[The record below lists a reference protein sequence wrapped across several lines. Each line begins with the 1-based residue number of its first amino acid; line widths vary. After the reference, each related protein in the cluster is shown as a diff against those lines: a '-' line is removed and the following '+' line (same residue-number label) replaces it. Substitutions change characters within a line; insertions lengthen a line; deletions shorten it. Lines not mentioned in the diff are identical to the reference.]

1 MIHVPVLPGAACID
15 HDPELWFANPA
26 NGRRPKVGAAV
37 TAAEAEAKAI
47 CSTCPIRTRCLQEAL
62 ERDDQHGIWGG
73 LTPNER
79 KALT

>member
-1 MIHVPVLPGAACID
+1 MATPRPTPNPRATHGDAVIHVPVLPGAA
-15 HDPELWFANPA
+15 
-26 NGRRPKVGAAV
+26 
-37 TAAEAEAKAI
+37 
-47 CSTCPIRTRCLQEAL
+47 CLQEAL

>member
-1 MIHVPVLPGAACID
+1 MIHIPVLPGAA
-15 HDPELWFANPA
+15 
-26 NGRRPKVGAAV
+26 
-37 TAAEAEAKAI
+37 
-47 CSTCPIRTRCLQEAL
+47 TCPIRTRCLQEAL